1 MNYIYVAGIDYFLS
15 FYLVSLLFT
24 GFAIAGISNSINIID
39 GFNGLASGS
48 VLIMML
54 GISYLTFK
62 VSDFELFKIS
72 LFFSSIIIGFMI
84 LNFPLGKLFLGDSGA
99 YFLGFIL
106 ACILVMMPYRNPEI
120 SPWTSLMICFY
131 PFFET
136 IFSIYRKTRRSGHK
150 FDKPD
155 GIHLH
160 MLVYRHYSRKLSRAL
175 NIGNYQNSI
184 TSVIMWPLTIL
195 PVLIAINFYYQT
207 LIILFAMVIFILS
220 YLFLYKKLSL
230 N

>member
-1 MNYIYVAGIDYFLS
+1 
-15 FYLVSLLFT
+15 
-24 GFAIAGISNSINIID
+24 
-39 GFNGLASGS
+39 
-48 VLIMML
+48 MML

-131 PFFET
+131 PFF
-136 IFSIYRKTRRSGHK
+136 
-150 FDKPD
+150 
-155 GIHLH
+155 
-160 MLVYRHYSRKLSRAL
+160 
-175 NIGNYQNSI
+175 
-184 TSVIMWPLTIL
+184 
-195 PVLIAINFYYQT
+195 
-207 LIILFAMVIFILS
+207 
-220 YLFLYKKLSL
+220 
-230 N
+230 